1 MSDTELEKKKLW
13 RYFSRD
19 LKWGENYEAHLVF
32 DFLCQVKKLSSEGI
46 LLDYGSGFKRYAPFF
61 DNTFLLAQEHPES
74 GKKNK
79 NIVDYDILSTGK
91 IPLKDSS
98 IDVVLSTSSLEHL
111 ENPHLFFQE
120 SFRVLRAGGSIA
132 IQCPFAFSEHEIPYD
147 FQRLTRFGLMRDLTN
162 AGFELEI
169 SDIRPLSS
177 TLTTINTFMMIAI
190 KEDIVGNTRNTIKSQ
205 IPKLE
210 SIKSKK
216 IRSLAQEILYWLLL
230 LRFLLKNQIVS
241 RVFLIALAKLF
252 KWVSKLVDKGPSQEK
267 SFMPVGWIVIAKK
280 TGNLSFREDKLP
292 YLTDRESALF
302 SLFLETHDF
311 QMQKGRI
318 VQTQYGYTKIGKLL
332 EKYLEGQKE
341 IPTEKR

>member
-1 MSDTELEKKKLW
+1 MTDEELIKKKKLW
-13 RYFSRD
+13 SYFSRD
-19 LKWGENYEAHLVF
+19 IKWGKGFEAHIVF
-32 DFLCQVKKLSSEGI
+32 DFLWQVRKLSSEGI

-61 DNTFLLAQEHPES
+61 DNALFIAQEHPES

-79 NIVDYDILSTGK
+79 GIVDYDILSTGK
-91 IPLKDSS
+91 IPLKDNSV
-98 IDVVLSTSSLEHL
+98 DVVLSTSALEHI

-132 IQCPFAFSEHEIPYD
+132 IQCPFVFPEHEIPYD
-147 FQRLTRFGLMRDLTN
+147 FQRLTRFGLMRDLRN

-177 TLTTINTFMMIAI
+177 TLTTINDFMMVAI

-205 IPKLE
+205 IPKLKF
-210 SIKSKK
+210 IKLKK
-216 IRSLAQEILYWLLL
+216 LRSLAQKMLYGLLL
-230 LRFLLKNQIVS
+230 LRFLLKNKIVS
-241 RVFLIALAKLF
+241 RIFLIGLAKLF
-252 KWVSKLVDKGPSQEK
+252 KLVSKLVDNGPSQEK

-280 TGNLSFREDKLP
+280 TGNLSIRENKLP
-292 YLTDRESALF
+292 YSTDRESALS

-318 VQTQYGYTKIGKLL
+318 VQT
-332 EKYLEGQKE
+332 
-341 IPTEKR
+341 